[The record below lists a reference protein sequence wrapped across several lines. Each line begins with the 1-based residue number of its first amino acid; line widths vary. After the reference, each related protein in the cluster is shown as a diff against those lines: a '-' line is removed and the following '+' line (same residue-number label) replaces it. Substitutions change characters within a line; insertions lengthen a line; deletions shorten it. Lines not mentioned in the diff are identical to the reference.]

1 MGLREAAISRKR
13 LKSPLKGFKIPQ
25 NALAW
30 GIVIFSLF
38 VLSGGLYNI
47 LENPPIYI
55 PYGSRYL
62 TLHPYLSE
70 QTVYE
75 SIFVF
80 LSNAAVFVGLWMS
93 YRSTQVAYDKSKANR
108 WLVLGIG
115 LTLAG
120 ISGSYLIIEM
130 KKAILG

>member
-1 MGLREAAISRKR
+1 MSKRRRSRGIQ
-13 LKSPLKGFKIPQ
+13 LGGFRVPT
-25 NALAW
+25 NAVAW
-30 GIVIFSLF
+30 GAVIFSLF
-38 VLSGGLYNI
+38 VLSGGVYNI

-55 PYGSRYL
+55 PYGDRYL

-80 LSNAAVFVGLWMS
+80 ICNSAALIGLWMS
-93 YRSTQVAYDKSKANR
+93 HRSAQVAYDRSKANR
-108 WLVLGIG
+108 WLMLGIG

-120 ISGSYLIIEM
+120 LSGTYLIIEM
-130 KKAILG
+130 KRAILG

>member
-1 MGLREAAISRKR
+1 MSKRRRSR
-13 LKSPLKGFKIPQ
+13 GFKLGSFRIPT
-25 NALAW
+25 NAVAW
-30 GIVIFSLF
+30 GAVVFGLF
-38 VLSGGLYNI
+38 ILSGGVYNI

-55 PYGSRYL
+55 PYGDRYL

-80 LSNAAVFVGLWMS
+80 ICNAAAFLGLWMS
-93 YRSTQVAYDKSKANR
+93 HRSAQVAYDRSKANR
-108 WLVLGIG
+108 WLMLGIG

-120 ISGSYLIIEM
+120 LSGNYLIIEM
-130 KKAILG
+130 KRAILG